1 MRWVVLHGII
11 KGNLEICLL
20 MFCEE
25 VKRLK
30 FDFEEEEE
38 VVVVK
43 RFISSFNGYNCVVCM
58 LGGLWKGEDCLCKYY
73 YALFFFFTNLVV
85 R

>member
-30 FDFEEEEE
+30 FDFEEEEEE

-58 LGGLWKGEDCLCKYY
+58 LGGLWKGEDCLCK
-73 YALFFFFTNLVV
+73 
-85 R
+85 